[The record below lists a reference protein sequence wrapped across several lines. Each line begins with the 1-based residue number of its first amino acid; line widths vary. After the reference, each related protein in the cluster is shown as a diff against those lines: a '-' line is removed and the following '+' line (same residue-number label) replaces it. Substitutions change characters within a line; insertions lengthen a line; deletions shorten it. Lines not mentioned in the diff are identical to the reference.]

1 MVSGPPPYIN
11 NRKIYRG
18 ERRERGDETQSERDI
33 GVISLCILSVLCGEL
48 INL

>member
-1 MVSGPPPYIN
+1 MVSGPPPLN
-11 NRKIYRG
+11 NRKVYRG

-48 INL
+48 ISL